1 VHTDARPALPAL
13 PMLPAAPPGLSG
25 GRAGRRAVLLGAA
38 GVLGG
43 AGLIGLTGCG
53 VLGGE
58 DQPEQTVLDAF
69 LASTAALADRYDATV
84 TANPD
89 LAAALT
95 PLRDA
100 HRAHLAAL
108 ASAVGRPAPAV
119 GSGQAAT
126 GGRVGVYAALA
137 EAEKTARAEAEAE
150 CLKTTP
156 RLAGLLGSITA
167 ARATHMEVLQ

>member
-1 VHTDARPALPAL
+1 VHTDARPKR
-13 PMLPAAPPGLSG
+13 PAAPAASAAPAGLPGA
-25 GRAGRRAVLLGAA
+25 RAGRRAVLIGAA

-43 AGLIGLTGCG
+43 ASLIGLTGCG
-53 VLGGE
+53 ILGGE
-58 DQPEQTVLDAF
+58 DSPEPTVLDAF

-100 HRAHLAAL
+100 HRAHVAAL

-119 GSGQAAT
+119 GSGEAIT
-126 GGRVGVYAALA
+126 GGRAGVYAALA

-150 CLKTTP
+150 CLKSTP
-156 RLAGLLGSITA
+156 RLAGLLGSIAA
-167 ARATHMEVLQ
+167 ARATHLEVLT